1 MRAYIHAC
9 VHNSDGILRLACF
22 RLTGCVYVQT
32 TETAEVTAEMLASSA
47 EPVDE
52 PAAAA
57 ESDTSDDLIPGTPP
71 SGTCA

>member
-1 MRAYIHAC
+1 
-9 VHNSDGILRLACF
+9 
-22 RLTGCVYVQT
+22 VYVQT
-32 TETAEVTAEMLASSA
+32 TETAEVTTEMLASSA